1 MVKTQEVQGWED
13 FRSVYFGN
21 TNLTSI
27 LIKIAIIHTLQTI
40 QFYKRDIELSAN
52 FAFILWCDILTIH

>member
-1 MVKTQEVQGWED
+1 M
-13 FRSVYFGN
+13 
-21 TNLTSI
+21 NLTSI